1 MSTFLA
7 GLIFVNSASRL
18 YTQVDIDIYRTSLEK
33 LRRKTLQLIMS
44 TISEEEKSIIAWTP
58 LVNAT
63 KLFSSST
70 VVGQKS

>member
-1 MSTFLA
+1 
-7 GLIFVNSASRL
+7 
-18 YTQVDIDIYRTSLEK
+18 
-33 LRRKTLQLIMS
+33 MS